1 METMIFNVEGMVC
14 GKCTAR
20 IESTLSKIEGVST
33 ITCDL
38 EQKTITVQTSLS
50 KDEMIENIEDMGFD
64 VV

>member
-20 IESTLSKIEGVST
+20 VENTLSKIEGINS
-33 ITCDL
+33 ISCDL
-38 EQKTITVQTSLS
+38 EQKTITVQTNLT
-50 KDEMIENIEDMGFD
+50 KDEIIENIEDMGFD